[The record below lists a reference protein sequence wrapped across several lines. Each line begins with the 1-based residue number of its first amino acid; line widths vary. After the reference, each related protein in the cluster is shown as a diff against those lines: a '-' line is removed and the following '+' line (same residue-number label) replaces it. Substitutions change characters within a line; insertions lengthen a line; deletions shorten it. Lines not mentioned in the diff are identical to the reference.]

1 MGIFSL
7 SQVQCQ
13 FTVLGDINSEHI
25 GTSPVQ
31 YHSQVVWVELNDLVQ
46 FSPPYQF
53 LVAEEAEQGPAWI
66 TYVLP
71 ESLLNGSLL
80 GTYSLVF
87 GKTTQFC
94 CCEFST

>member
-1 MGIFSL
+1 M
-7 SQVQCQ
+7 
-13 FTVLGDINSEHI
+13 
-25 GTSPVQ
+25 
-31 YHSQVVWVELNDLVQ
+31 ELNDLVQ

-87 GKTTQFC
+87 GKTT
-94 CCEFST
+94 